1 MSKNAS
7 PPDDDESPEH
17 PLRDRLLRILL
28 VGAGV
33 LLGLGLPYVWYLDRQ
48 VRLEFEQLAWQ
59 VPTRVFARPLA
70 LKPGLRLSPEAF
82 EIELGAAT
90 YRKGPQAQVPGSYV
104 RDGGKFV
111 VATRDFTDVDGP
123 VPARRLEVVLSGGRV
138 ASLRDA
144 GTRKRVPSARIDP
157 ARVATLYG
165 IDEEERRLVRLEDV
179 PPLLI
184 TGLQAVEDRNFK
196 HHHGIDFLGVARAIW
211 VNMQEAGFEQGAST
225 LTQQM
230 VRSLF
235 LSNTKTVTR
244 KVREALY
251 AVIIEARFDKRKILE
266 AYLNQVYLGQQGKQ
280 SIHGVAA
287 ASDYW
292 FGRDLATLKPHE
304 IALLIG
310 IIQGPSYWDPRRYP
324 ERALHRRGIV
334 LDVFVETGLMTPQQA
349 LLAKAQPLGVSE
361 RPGYAR
367 NRAPAFLDLVR
378 KQLAR
383 DYPADA
389 LRGAGL
395 SVMSTLSPSVQIL
408 AERSVASTLAKV
420 QRKKGPA
427 LQAGV
432 VVTSTTTGEVE
443 AVVGNRK
450 ADEPGFNRALDA
462 QRPVGSLLKPF
473 VYLLAFAQPERY
485 SLASYVQDTP
495 VEVTQ
500 PNGKAWRPKNSDG
513 KSHGSVTMS
522 GALARSY
529 NQATVRVGM
538 EVGPDRLAELLKVL
552 GGVRATPNPSL
563 ILGAVDLS
571 VFTMA
576 QAYQFLASGGRIQ
589 PLRAVRGV
597 LDPHGTLLKRY
608 DEATEPAQEGDAI
621 AARLVTLALQGAVT
635 AGTAT
640 PLLADGLGPLSPA
653 GKTGTSNDSRDSWFA
668 GYTGDHLAVV
678 WVGNDKNAPTGLYGA
693 TGAMR
698 VWSGLFTKLPSEP
711 LRVSGKGLEWAWLD
725 PARFATT
732 DEGCAG
738 ARRVAFVAGYLPPEH
753 TSCQP
758 SSSWL
763 DWFHLGGDGE
773 QPPEPGEPAEAPPP
787 VDETEQ

>member
-1 MSKNAS
+1 
-7 PPDDDESPEH
+7 
-17 PLRDRLLRILL
+17 
-28 VGAGV
+28 
-33 LLGLGLPYVWYLDRQ
+33 
-48 VRLEFEQLAWQ
+48 
-59 VPTRVFARPLA
+59 
-70 LKPGLRLSPEAF
+70 
-82 EIELGAAT
+82 
-90 YRKGPQAQVPGSYV
+90 
-104 RDGGKFV
+104 
-111 VATRDFTDVDGP
+111 
-123 VPARRLEVVLSGGRV
+123 
-138 ASLRDA
+138 
-144 GTRKRVPSARIDP
+144 
-157 ARVATLYG
+157 
-165 IDEEERRLVRLEDV
+165 
-179 PPLLI
+179 
-184 TGLQAVEDRNFK
+184 
-196 HHHGIDFLGVARAIW
+196 
-211 VNMQEAGFEQGAST
+211 
-225 LTQQM
+225 
-230 VRSLF
+230 
-235 LSNTKTVTR
+235 
-244 KVREALY
+244 
-251 AVIIEARFDKRKILE
+251 
-266 AYLNQVYLGQQGKQ
+266 
-280 SIHGVAA
+280 
-287 ASDYW
+287 
-292 FGRDLATLKPHE
+292 
-304 IALLIG
+304 
-310 IIQGPSYWDPRRYP
+310 
-324 ERALHRRGIV
+324 
-334 LDVFVETGLMTPQQA
+334 
-349 LLAKAQPLGVSE
+349 
-361 RPGYAR
+361 
-367 NRAPAFLDLVR
+367 
-378 KQLAR
+378 
-383 DYPADA
+383 
-389 LRGAGL
+389 
-395 SVMSTLSPSVQIL
+395 
-408 AERSVASTLAKV
+408 V

-678 WVGNDKNAPTGLYGA
+678 WVGNDKIAPTGLYGA
-693 TGAMR
+693 TVAMR